1 MLTRPHLRH
10 LVAGTVAVIGLVGT
24 VATSHA
30 QVAFWQRAF
39 AEHPVRMGRVGAG
52 WEVASVRAENRDH
65 VQAQID
71 RMEKRA
77 RNDDRLSG
85 RPQGPGNQGDDR
97 TTRQPGNVDR
107 NNGGDGSIRGTEMR
121 PANVG
126 PGWQAR
132 GRDGGR

>member
-24 VATSHA
+24 IATSHA

-39 AEHPVRMGRVGAG
+39 AEHPVRMGRAG
-52 WEVASVRAENRDH
+52 PGWDIASVRAENRDH

-71 RMEKRA
+71 RMEQRA

-85 RPQGPGNQGDDR
+85 RPPGPGHAGDDR
-97 TTRQPGNVDR
+97 GGRQSGGVDR
-107 NNGGDGSIRGTEMR
+107 NNPGDTAMRGTEMR

>member
-10 LVAGTVAVIGLVGT
+10 LVAGTVAVIGLVGSI
-24 VATSHA
+24 ATSHA

-39 AEHPVRMGRVGAG
+39 AEHPVRMGRVGGA
-52 WEVASVRAENRDH
+52 WDMASVRAENRDH

-71 RMEKRA
+71 RMEQRA

-85 RPQGPGNQGDDR
+85 RPPGPSRDDDR
-97 TTRQPGNVDR
+97 AARQPGGPDR
-107 NNGGDGSIRGTEMR
+107 NNTGDGAMRGTEMR